1 MCAQV
6 HDGVVRL
13 FPYIVLGGGNAAGYA
28 LKELLAPG
36 GVPGKD
42 VCLVRA
48 PIDHHGKI
56 GSINFRLGI

>member
-42 VCLVRA
+42 VCLVPPALTIRH
-48 PIDHHGKI
+48 ID
-56 GSINFRLGI
+56 